1 MASVPSVFGTPQSNA
16 TEAKAGTCPPS
27 RDCYFDFVKPDC
39 HNSDLCTLNILPV
52 IGCKWECGKPN
63 LPVGC
68 KPRCKPCHE
77 EVCPAIC
84 ECEIQCS
91 IFGPC
96 AAHIFGVDS
105 KNENVEEISTHA
117 S

>member
-1 MASVPSVFGTPQSNA
+1 MAAMPFVLAMPQSNE
-16 TEAKAGTCPPS
+16 TEAIASKCPPS

-39 HNSDLCTLNILPV
+39 HNSELCTLNILPV
-52 IGCKWECGKPN
+52 IGCKWTCGNTK

-68 KPRCKPCHE
+68 KQRCKPCHA

-96 AAHIFGVDS
+96 AAHIFGADVKTEDT
-105 KNENVEEISTHA
+105 EITTHA
-117 S
+117 R